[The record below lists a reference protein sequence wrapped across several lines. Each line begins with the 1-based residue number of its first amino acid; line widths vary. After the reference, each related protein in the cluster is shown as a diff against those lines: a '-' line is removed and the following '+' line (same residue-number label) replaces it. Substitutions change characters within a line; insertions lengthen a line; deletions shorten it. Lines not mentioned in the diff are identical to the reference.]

1 MKKLKMSPITST
13 LSNAFRFNI
22 VYKILSLV
30 FASSLSLQ
38 VLAIES
44 VASRDVGIS
53 EFRAEILK
61 AELQRRV
68 DTGELPGAVFMAVR
82 NGKIAVHQAV
92 GFQDKAA
99 KTPMKLDSIFRI
111 ASMTKP
117 IVSTAIMMLS
127 EQGKLLISDP
137 LSKHLPEFAN
147 MKVVVEKNATDE
159 KSEFV
164 LEPVLREITIQDLLR
179 HTSGLTYG
187 MFDKSRVDTMYM
199 EANLQSQDQTLAQ
212 KVSKL
217 ATLPLKHQP
226 GTVWDYSLSTD
237 VLGRVV
243 EVITNKSLDIA
254 LNEMILAPLKMNDTG
269 FWVPETKLNRLAQ
282 PQIDP
287 KTGKTFPVHPVNSL
301 PKLLNGGGGLVS
313 TASDYARFS
322 QMMLNMGELEGVR
335 ILSRKSIELM
345 TSNHLPPNV
354 VFTNLVNYKWGSAG
368 PRPESGMGFGLG
380 FAVRLESGRSTL
392 PGSTGEF
399 WWLGSTGTNFVIDPK
414 EKMTLILLTQQPDRL
429 LDYLNLMR
437 QMGYS
442 MLLN

>member
-1 MKKLKMSPITST
+1 MSQITST
-13 LSNAFRFNI
+13 LSNAFQFNL
-22 VYKILSLV
+22 VYKIMPLV
-30 FASSLSLQ
+30 LASSLSLQ

-99 KTPMKLDSIFRI
+99 KTPMKPDSIFRM

-117 IVSTAIMMLS
+117 IVSTAILMLS
-127 EQGKLLISDP
+127 EQGKLFINDP
-137 LSKHLPEFAN
+137 LSMHLPEFAN
-147 MKVVVEKNATDE
+147 MKVLVEKDALDP

-164 LEPVLREITIQDLLR
+164 LEPTRREITIHDLLR

-187 MFDKSRVDTMYM
+187 FFDKSRVDTMYM
-199 EANLQSQDQTLAQ
+199 DANLLSQDQTLAQ
-212 KVSKL
+212 QVSKL

-237 VLGRVV
+237 VLGRVI

-254 LNEMILAPLKMNDTG
+254 LNEMIFAPLQMNDTG
-269 FWVPETKLNRLAQ
+269 FWVPATKLNRLAQ
-282 PQIDP
+282 PQINP
-287 KTGKTFPVHPVNSL
+287 KTGKTFPVRRGDSP
-301 PKLLNGGGGLVS
+301 PKLISGGGGMMS
-313 TASDYARFS
+313 TAADYARFS

-335 ILSRKSIELM
+335 ILARKSIELM

-354 VFTNLVNYKWGSAG
+354 VFTNRVSTTAPK
-368 PRPESGMGFGLG
+368 PESGMGFGLG
-380 FAVRLESGRSTL
+380 FAVRLKSGRSAL

-399 WWLGSTGTNFVIDPK
+399 WWAGATGTNFVIDPK
-414 EKMTLILLTQQPDRL
+414 EKMILLLLTQQPDRMG
-429 LDYLNLMR
+429 DYLKLMR

>member
-1 MKKLKMSPITST
+1 MNQISLHKSHASPRQH
-13 LSNAFRFNI
+13 LFYRVVA
-22 VYKILSLV
+22 LV
-30 FASSLSLQ
+30 FASCLSSY

-44 VASRDVGIS
+44 AAPRDVGIS
-53 EFRAEILK
+53 ESRAEIFK
-61 AELQRRV
+61 NELQRRV
-68 DTGELPGAVFMAVR
+68 DAGELPGAVFMAVR

-99 KTPMKLDSIFRI
+99 KTPMKTDSIFRI

-117 IVSTAIMMLS
+117 IVSTAILMLS

-147 MKVVVEKNATDE
+147 MKVLVEKNAAGE

-164 LEPVLREITIQDLLR
+164 LEPVRREITIQDLLR

-187 MFDKSRVDTMYM
+187 QFDKSRVDTMYM
-199 EANLQSQDQTLAQ
+199 EANLLSQDQTLAQ
-212 KVSKL
+212 QVSKL

-243 EVITNKSLDIA
+243 EVITNKSLEIA
-254 LNEMILAPLKMNDTG
+254 LYEMILAPLKMNDTG
-269 FWVPETKLNRLAQ
+269 FWVPATKLNRLAQ
-282 PQIDP
+282 PQINP
-287 KTGKTFPVHPVNSL
+287 KTGKTFTARTVDSI
-301 PKLLNGGGGLVS
+301 PKLLSGGGGMVS
-313 TASDYARFS
+313 TAADYARFS

-354 VFTNLVNYKWGSAG
+354 LFTNVVNYMWGSLG

-380 FAVRLESGRSTL
+380 FAVRLEGGRSTL
-392 PGSTGEF
+392 PGSNGEF
-399 WWLGSTGTNFVIDPK
+399 WWSGATGTNFVIDPK
-414 EKMTLILLTQQPDRL
+414 EKMILILLTQQPDRL
-429 LDYLNLMR
+429 RDYLNLMR